1 MHRALIG
8 TLAAA
13 TCSVTLPAC
22 EPAPAR
28 PCTSPGWLRVTA
40 VASRVADLQTGETE
54 PLTNTYNA
62 ARLIDRCE
70 IDGVYQATIAE
81 SVRIRMQLDQL
92 DQETTSRSG
101 DPRLTRIHVIDRR
114 RTHRTELFVEES
126 VAEICRALPDCTL
139 DAAAAAEDWVR

>member
-1 MHRALIG
+1 MIG

-28 PCTSPGWLRVTA
+28 PCTSPGWLRVTV
-40 VASRVADLQTGETE
+40 VASRVADSADRRGPN

-92 DQETTSRSG
+92 DQEATSRSG

-126 VAEICRALPDCTL
+126 VAEICHALPDCTL
-139 DAAAAAEDWVR
+139 DAAAAADGWVR